1 MRTAT
6 TTARLTSA
14 AALVVITAC
23 SPGAVID
30 APAPAPTTVPPTVPT
45 ASVPIVPVP
54 SSVYEVPGQP
64 PVVLPGTVARPD
76 PGVAYEY
83 HLYVHCGI
91 RAANFGDREWVVA
104 STTSVPRG
112 SGDGGDR
119 QPDINYRRGSMTL
132 VAPDRAR
139 FAWDGGTA
147 DFVPATTPPPP
158 CA

>member
-1 MRTAT
+1 MRAVTAT
-6 TTARLTSA
+6 VRLASA
-14 AALVVITAC
+14 AALVVIAAC
-23 SPGAVID
+23 SPGAVSD
-30 APAPAPTTVPPTVPT
+30 APAPAPTTAPPTVPT
-45 ASVPIVPVP
+45 TSVPIVPVP

-64 PVVLPGTVARPD
+64 PVVLPGTVARPE

-91 RAANFGDREWVVA
+91 RAAWFGDREWVVV
-104 STTSVPRG
+104 STTSVPPN
-112 SGDGGDR
+112 SGDDADR
-119 QPDINYRRGSMTL
+119 QPDLNYRRGSMTL

-147 DFVPATTPPPP
+147 DFVPATTPPAP